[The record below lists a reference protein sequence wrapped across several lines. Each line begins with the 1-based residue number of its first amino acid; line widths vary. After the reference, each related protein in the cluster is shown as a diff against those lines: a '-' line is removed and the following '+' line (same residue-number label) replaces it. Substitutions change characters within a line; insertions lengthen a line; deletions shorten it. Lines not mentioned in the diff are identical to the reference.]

1 MASSSAISSKRRR
14 TNTLQTPPTPVSA
27 LAEAPTGTELRK
39 ALDTLS
45 PDLIKSTLLGVALQQ
60 SDVSAIIIGWYQEN
74 LEKRRSTVIDFD
86 HLSKQVW
93 RDLNVTHRRERESQ
107 KFESGMEVAS
117 DIEVVSFDDR
127 SIRVR

>member
-1 MASSSAISSKRRR
+1 MASSSTISSKRKR
-14 TNTLQTPPTPVSA
+14 TNTLQSPPTPVSA
-27 LAEAPTGTELRK
+27 LAEAPNEAELRK
-39 ALDTLS
+39 ALGILS

-60 SDVSAIIIGWYQEN
+60 SDVSAIIIGLHQEV

-117 DIEVVSFDDR
+117 DIEE
-127 SIRVR
+127 VR